1 MGGNSE
7 NSKLKVGFITPE
19 YPHPKVNRAA
29 GIASTTKNL
38 ALMLVKKNIPVTVF
52 IYHQDKNAV
61 FESEGVEIHLIKSK
75 KYLAF
80 GWYLHRKH
88 INIYINHVVKENG
101 INILEAPDWTGITA
115 FMNFNVPLVIRLHGT
130 DGYFCK
136 LEGRKQKFKNKWFEA
151 NALKLATTY
160 IAPTSFA
167 GKETAKIFN
176 LDKSK
181 IKTIHFGLPI
191 EKFKNEVPEKY
202 NDNTILYIGTIIRKK
217 GVFEL
222 AKIFNKVVQRIP
234 DAELVLIG
242 GDSPD
247 IETDS
252 PSTFELI
259 KKEFSNKA
267 LNNVKYL
274 GKVAYDDVINHIKNA
289 HICVFPSFA
298 ETFGMVTIEAMA
310 LSKPIVNTNI
320 GWANEIIDNEINGYL
335 VHPKD
340 IKLYSDKILKLL
352 DDRYLCLKMGNNA
365 RKKVISEFNAN
376 KQVDLNIEYYS
387 TIVK

>member
-52 IYHQDKNAV
+52 IYHQDKNAG

-191 EKFKNEVPEKY
+191 EKFNNEVPEKY

-252 PSTFELI
+252 PSKFELI

-289 HICVFPSFA
+289 HI
-298 ETFGMVTIEAMA
+298 
-310 LSKPIVNTNI
+310 
-320 GWANEIIDNEINGYL
+320 
-335 VHPKD
+335 
-340 IKLYSDKILKLL
+340 
-352 DDRYLCLKMGNNA
+352 
-365 RKKVISEFNAN
+365 
-376 KQVDLNIEYYS
+376 
-387 TIVK
+387 